1 MKNVLVAMMVLF
13 VAFGASA
20 QVPVPDFKNQPAL
33 LKDGK
38 IVKLEKQNSEIKGKV
53 NGMGY
58 GGTSQMLTIDGGSS
72 PVSAPSK
79 PEFVVKVDA
88 DADPETIFYLAKC
101 LEHKKV
107 REVEVGKSSAFAAYG
122 ATGKSVKRNHV
133 KLNFE
138 KVSEGVYKIKP
149 DEALEEGEYSFVPN
163 AGGAAGSMS
172 AVYCFSVKK

>member
-1 MKNVLVAMMVLF
+1 MKNVVLALVAVL

-38 IVKLEKQNSEIKGKV
+38 LVKLEKQSSEIKAKV

-72 PVSAPSK
+72 PVVVSSK
-79 PEFVVKVDA
+79 PEFIIKVDA
-88 DADPETIFYLAKC
+88 DADPETVFYMAKC

-107 REVEVGKSSAFAAYG
+107 REVEVGKTSAFAGYG
-122 ATGKSVKRNHV
+122 ATGKSVKRFHI
-133 KLNFE
+133 KLTFE
-138 KVSEGVYKIKP
+138 KVSDGVYKVKA
-149 DEALEEGEYSFVPN
+149 DEVLEPGEYAFVPN
-163 AGGAAGSMS
+163 SGGAAGSMA
-172 AVYCFSVKK
+172 AVYCFAVNK

>member
-1 MKNVLVAMMVLF
+1 MKNVIVAVMAIF
-13 VAFGASA
+13 FAYAATA
-20 QVPVPDFKNQPAL
+20 QVPTPDFKNQPSL

-38 IVKLEKQNSEIKGKV
+38 LVKLEKQNSEIKAKI

-72 PVSAPSK
+72 PVSVAAK

-122 ATGKSVKRNHV
+122 ATGKSVKRNHI
-133 KLNFE
+133 KISFE
-138 KVSEGVYKIKP
+138 KISDGVYKIKV
-149 DEALEEGEYSFVPN
+149 DEKLESGEYAFVPN

-172 AVYCFSVKK
+172 AVYCFSVK

>member
-1 MKNVLVAMMVLF
+1 MKNVLLAVVALF

-20 QVPVPDFKNQPAL
+20 QVPVPDFKNAPSL

-38 IVKLEKQNSEIKGKV
+38 LVKLEKQASEVKAKV

-58 GGTSQMLTIDGGSS
+58 GGTSQMVTIDGGSS
-72 PVSAPSK
+72 PVTAPSK
-79 PEFVVKVDA
+79 PEFVLKVDA

-107 REVEVGKSSAFAAYG
+107 REVEVGKTSAFAGYG
-122 ATGKSVKRNHV
+122 ASGKSVKRFHI
-133 KLNFE
+133 KLSYE
-138 KVSEGVYKIKP
+138 KVSDGVYKVKV
-149 DEALEEGEYSFVPN
+149 DEALEAGEYAFVPS

-172 AVYCFSVKK
+172 SVYCFAVK